1 MGLKDQFQDK
11 AKRLAEQAEP
21 PAPNAEDKAP
31 QRSAPV
37 PQDVRARARKARET
51 FDDHFEK

>member
-11 AKRLAEQAEP
+11 AKRLSEQAETSERG
-21 PAPNAEDKAP
+21 AEDEER
-31 QRSAPV
+31 QRPAPV